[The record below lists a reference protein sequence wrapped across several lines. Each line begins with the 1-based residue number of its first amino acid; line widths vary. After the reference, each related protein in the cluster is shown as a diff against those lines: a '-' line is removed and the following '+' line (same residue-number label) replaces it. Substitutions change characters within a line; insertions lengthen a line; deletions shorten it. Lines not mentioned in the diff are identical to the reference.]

1 MTISKN
7 ISKTKTYV
15 RLFSRP
21 EMPYYLVIGSTA
33 ALCGIGLTMVLSASS
48 VTSLTDNGSAYSI
61 FFKQL
66 LFLFIGTLAALWF
79 YKRPESS
86 WTKIAPKSLL
96 ISIMILMLPLV
107 PGISRE
113 INGNR
118 NWISVAGFTLQP
130 SEFAKFGFILWCAY
144 KLRRIDFSATKWQ
157 ANRLLISL
165 IPGFLLIAG
174 PILYEKDL
182 GTALIVAIIF
192 SAILFVAGL
201 PIRFMLVITSLF
213 ALIGTASVLSSQ
225 YRLHRFSA
233 FLNPF
238 ADEYYKLAGWQPAHS
253 LMGMASGGLFGVGL
267 GASRQKWANLAEAH
281 TDFIFAVIGEELGL
295 LGTMMVLL
303 LFAALIYGIF
313 RIALRTPDTF
323 SRYAVAGV
331 GCWMLTQAVINI
343 ATTTSLIPVIGVTL
357 PFISYGG
364 SSMVADLIAIG
375 FVLSVAKRNQTV
387 MLKEITSENSD

>member
-1 MTISKN
+1 MSEST

-21 EMPYYLVIGSTA
+21 EMPYYLVLGSTA
-33 ALCGIGLTMVLSASS
+33 ALCGIGITMVLSASA

-66 LFLFIGTLAALWF
+66 LFLFIGTLLGIWSFRQPA
-79 YKRPESS
+79 KRWIS
-86 WTKIAPKSLL
+86 IAPKALL
-96 ISIMILMLPLV
+96 ISILILLLPLI

-130 SEFAKFGFILWCAY
+130 SEFAKFGLILWCAFQ
-144 KLRRIDFSATKWQ
+144 LRNIDTFKSKWQ
-157 ANRLLISL
+157 ANRRLIALL
-165 IPGFLLIAG
+165 PGFVLIAG
-174 PILYEKDL
+174 PILFEKDL
-182 GTALIVAIIF
+182 GTALIVAVIF

-201 PIRFMLVITSLF
+201 PLRFMFLVTTVLAS
-213 ALIGTASVLSSQ
+213 IGSAFVFSSQ

-295 LGTMMVLL
+295 LGTMMVLF

-313 RIALRTPDTF
+313 RISLRTTDTF
-323 SRYAVAGV
+323 SRYATAGI
-331 GCWMLTQAVINI
+331 GCWIFTQAVINI
-343 ATTTSLIPVIGVTL
+343 ACATSLIPVIGVTL

-364 SSMVADLIAIG
+364 SSMVADLIAVG
-375 FVLSVAKRNQTV
+375 FVLGVARRNQVTKLV
-387 MLKEITSENSD
+387 ERADV

>member
-1 MTISKN
+1 MSESTL
-7 ISKTKTYV
+7 SKTKTYV

-21 EMPYYLVIGSTA
+21 EMPYYLVLGSTA
-33 ALCGIGLTMVLSASS
+33 ALCGIGITMVLSASA

-66 LFLFIGTLAALWF
+66 LFLFIGALLAIWCYRQSA
-79 YKRPESS
+79 KRWIS
-86 WTKIAPKSLL
+86 IAPKALL
-96 ISIMILMLPLV
+96 ISILILMLPLV

-130 SEFAKFGFILWCAY
+130 SEFAKFGFILWCAFQ
-144 KLRRIDFSATKWQ
+144 LRNIDSFKSKWQ
-157 ANRLLISL
+157 ANSRLIALL
-165 IPGFLLIAG
+165 PGFVLIVG
-174 PILYEKDL
+174 PILFEKDL

-201 PIRFMLVITSLF
+201 PLRFMFVVTSVFAVIGSAF
-213 ALIGTASVLSSQ
+213 VLSSQ

-295 LGTMMVLL
+295 LGTLMVLF

-313 RIALRTPDTF
+313 RIALRTNDTF
-323 SRYAVAGV
+323 SRYATAGI
-331 GCWMLTQAVINI
+331 GCWIFTQAVVNI
-343 ATTTSLIPVIGVTL
+343 ACATSLIPVIGVTL

-364 SSMVADLIAIG
+364 SSMVADLIAVG
-375 FVLSVAKRNQTV
+375 FVLGVAKGNQKPN
-387 MLKEITSENSD
+387 LEIFGNK

>member
-1 MTISKN
+1 MSEST

-21 EMPYYLVIGSTA
+21 EMPYYLVLGSTA
-33 ALCGIGLTMVLSASS
+33 ALCGIGITMVLSASA

-66 LFLFIGTLAALWF
+66 LFLFIGTLLGIWSFRQSA
-79 YKRPESS
+79 KRWIS
-86 WTKIAPKSLL
+86 IAPKALL
-96 ISIMILMLPLV
+96 ISILILLLPLV

-130 SEFAKFGFILWCAY
+130 SEFAKFGLIIWCAFQLRNIDTY
-144 KLRRIDFSATKWQ
+144 KSKWQ
-157 ANRLLISL
+157 ANRRLIALL
-165 IPGFLLIAG
+165 PGFVLIAG
-174 PILYEKDL
+174 PILFEKDL
-182 GTALIVAIIF
+182 GTALIVAVIF

-201 PIRFMLVITSLF
+201 PLRFMFLVTTVL
-213 ALIGTASVLSSQ
+213 AAIGSAFVFSSQ

-295 LGTMMVLL
+295 LGTMMVLF

-313 RIALRTPDTF
+313 RISLRTTDTF
-323 SRYAVAGV
+323 SRYATAGI
-331 GCWMLTQAVINI
+331 GCWIFTQAVINI
-343 ATTTSLIPVIGVTL
+343 ACATSLIPVIGVTL

-364 SSMVADLIAIG
+364 SSMVADLIAVG
-375 FVLSVAKRNQTV
+375 FVLGVARRNQVTKLV
-387 MLKEITSENSD
+387 ERADV

>member
-1 MTISKN
+1 MSESTL
-7 ISKTKTYV
+7 SKTKTYV

-21 EMPYYLVIGSTA
+21 EMPYYLVLGSTA
-33 ALCGIGLTMVLSASS
+33 ALCGIGITMVLSASA

-66 LFLFIGTLAALWF
+66 LFLFIGALLAIWCYRQSA
-79 YKRPESS
+79 KRWIS
-86 WTKIAPKSLL
+86 IAPKALL
-96 ISIMILMLPLV
+96 ISILILMLPLV

-130 SEFAKFGFILWCAY
+130 SEFAKFGFILWCAFQ
-144 KLRRIDFSATKWQ
+144 LRNIDSFKSKWQ
-157 ANRLLISL
+157 ANSRLIALL
-165 IPGFLLIAG
+165 PGFVLIVG
-174 PILYEKDL
+174 PILFEKDL

-201 PIRFMLVITSLF
+201 PLRFMFLVTTVF
-213 ALIGTASVLSSQ
+213 AVIGSAFVLSSQ

-295 LGTMMVLL
+295 LGTMMVLF

-313 RIALRTPDTF
+313 RIALRTNDTF
-323 SRYAVAGV
+323 SRYATAGI
-331 GCWMLTQAVINI
+331 GCWIFTQAVINI
-343 ATTTSLIPVIGVTL
+343 ACATSLIPVIGVTL

-364 SSMVADLIAIG
+364 SSMVADLIAVG
-375 FVLSVAKRNQTV
+375 FVLGVAKGNQKPN
-387 MLKEITSENSD
+387 LEIFGNK